1 MKNYLTT
8 QKGSIAL
15 ISMLIIS
22 SFVLLLAVGMAE
34 NGISTGYQNL
44 NSFMNESSNNYAEGC
59 FEEAIHRIETDVNF
73 SGYTLNFTDGNCVI
87 TVSGVNQ
94 KVIDITLNFLDYS
107 QTFRGSVDIT
117 QSGHATNATLSSWT
131 EI

>member
-1 MKNYLTT
+1 MKNFMKT

-34 NGISTGYQNL
+34 NSISTGYQNV
-44 NSFMNESSNNYAEGC
+44 NSSINEYSNNYAEGC
-59 FEEAIHRIETDVNF
+59 FEEAIHRIEQDVNF
-73 SGYTLNFTDGNCVI
+73 IGYTFNFTDGTCIISVTGTNPKTIDVI
-87 TVSGVNQ
+87 
-94 KVIDITLNFLDYS
+94 LNYLDYS
-107 QTFRGSVDIT
+107 QTFRGIVDVN
-117 QSGHATNATLSSWT
+117 QVGHATNATLSTWT